1 MLKRMHLQFT
11 ATLFALD
18 LLLTV
23 VALWA
28 ADWLRRTMPA
38 VPFGN
43 PGFAASQVFLVPSV
57 FAGAVLIWA
66 FFLWYFDVYDERRM
80 HSFFLEVK
88 SLLVAVTVATVVFG
102 SFLFFFKV
110 DFFSRLIAVYFYAIN
125 LALLINLRWV
135 VRLLMRTVL
144 SEWQARRPVLVIGTG
159 EIAREIMGLLR
170 ERHWMLLEPL
180 GLVALEHT
188 AKPAPTADGPPVLGS
203 VRELPQ
209 LVDDHGVEEVIIALS
224 AREHEQM
231 VAAVDELAALPVRV
245 RIVPDLLE
253 LVTARAQVE
262 DLNGIPL
269 IGIRDPAITGFDR
282 LVKRVFDL
290 VLAAIAVV
298 VLAPLMAVIAL
309 ATRLDSPGPTIFKQ
323 RRVGENGRQFMM
335 YKFRTMVADAERQ
348 IEEKIAR
355 GARVEEVYKPR
366 HDARVTRVG
375 RLLRRTSL
383 DELPNLL
390 NVLKGEMSLVGPRP
404 ELPWMVERY
413 EPWQRKRLAV
423 APGMT
428 GWWQINGRGD
438 LPLHHNVQYD
448 LYYIQNYSPLL
459 DIIILW
465 KTIWIVLRGKG
476 AY

>member
-1 MLKRMHLQFT
+1 MLKRTRFKFT
-11 ATLFALD
+11 ITIFVLD

-23 VALWA
+23 GALWL
-28 ADWLRRTMPA
+28 ADWLRRQFPA

-43 PGFAASQVFLVPSV
+43 PGFAASQVFLAPSV
-57 FAGAVLIWA
+57 FIGTLLIWA
-66 FFLWYFDVYDERRM
+66 FFLWYFGVYDERRM

-88 SLLVAVTVATVVFG
+88 SLLFAVTVATIVFG

-125 LALLINLRWV
+125 LGLLINLRWV
-135 VRLLMRTVL
+135 VRLVLRTVL
-144 SEWQARRPVLVIGTG
+144 ADWEAQRPVLVIGTG
-159 EIAREIMGLLR
+159 DIAREIIRLLR
-170 ERHWMLLEPL
+170 ERHWMFLDPL
-180 GLVALEHT
+180 GVVALN
-188 AKPAPTADGPPVLGS
+188 PTDRPEDESIPLLGT
-203 VRELPQ
+203 VGNLPQ
-209 LVDDHGVEEVIIALS
+209 LVDTHRVEEVIIALS
-224 AREHEQM
+224 VEEHEQM
-231 VAAVDELAALPVRV
+231 VAAVEQLAALPVRV

-269 IGIRDPAITGFDR
+269 IGIRDPAITGLDR
-282 LVKRVFDL
+282 MVKRVFDL
-290 VLAAIAVV
+290 VLATVAVIL
-298 VLAPLMAVIAL
+298 LAPLMAVVAL
-309 ATRLDSPGPTIFKQ
+309 ATRFDSPGPIIFKQ
-323 RRVGENGRQFMM
+323 RRVGENGRHFMM

-348 IEEKIAR
+348 IEEKIAQ
-355 GARVEEVYKPR
+355 GAGLDEVYKPR

-375 RLLRRTSL
+375 RILRRTSL
-383 DELPNLL
+383 DELPNLF

-428 GWWQINGRGD
+428 GWWQIHGRSD

-459 DIIILW
+459 DLIILW
-465 KTIWIVLRGKG
+465 RTIWIVLRGKG

>member
-18 LLLTV
+18 LILTV

-28 ADWLRRTMPA
+28 ADWLRRTLPA

-57 FAGAVLIWA
+57 FVGAVLIWA

-102 SFLFFFKV
+102 SFLFFYKV
-110 DFFSRLIAVYFYAIN
+110 DFFSRLIAVYFYVID
-125 LALLINLRWV
+125 LALLINLRWI
-135 VRLLMRTVL
+135 VRLLLRTVL
-144 SEWQARRPVLVIGTG
+144 SEWQAQRPVLVIGTG
-159 EIAREIMGLLR
+159 DIATEIVGILR

-180 GLVALEHT
+180 GLVGLRKA
-188 AKPAPTADGPPVLGS
+188 APAPPASDPPVLGT
-203 VRELPQ
+203 VTELPQ
-209 LVDDHGVEEVIIALS
+209 LVEEHGVEEVIIALS

-231 VAAVDELAALPVRV
+231 VAAVEELAALPVRV

-290 VLAAIAVV
+290 MLAVLAVV
-298 VLAPLMAVIAL
+298 VLAPLMAAIAL
-309 ATRLDSPGPTIFKQ
+309 ATRLDSPGPIIFKQ

-335 YKFRTMVADAERQ
+335 YKFRTMVADAERR

-355 GARVEEVYKPR
+355 GARMEEVYKPR
-366 HDARVTRVG
+366 HDERVTRVG
-375 RLLRRTSL
+375 RMLRRTSL
-383 DELPNLL
+383 DELPNLF
-390 NVLKGEMSLVGPRP
+390 NVLKG
-404 ELPWMVERY
+404 
-413 EPWQRKRLAV
+413 
-423 APGMT
+423 
-428 GWWQINGRGD
+428 
-438 LPLHHNVQYD
+438 
-448 LYYIQNYSPLL
+448 
-459 DIIILW
+459 
-465 KTIWIVLRGKG
+465 
-476 AY
+476 